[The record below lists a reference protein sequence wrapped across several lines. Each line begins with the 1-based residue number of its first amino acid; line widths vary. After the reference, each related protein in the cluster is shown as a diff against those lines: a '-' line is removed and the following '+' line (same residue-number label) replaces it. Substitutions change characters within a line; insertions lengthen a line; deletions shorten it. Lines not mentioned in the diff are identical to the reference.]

1 MAQPPNNY
9 LLLIDDGQD
18 FVDTLSFKLKQAGEN
33 VMVGCSANNCVK
45 AIAKDNIDVVLI
57 DIDMQTLD
65 GIEILQEIKKRH
77 PPIEV
82 IMLIN
87 KEDSIEKIFR
97 CNKFGLFDFISK
109 SAEFNEFLVK
119 IELARKR
126 KIEQELRI
134 RKEGLTF
141 ILEAIQDGVY
151 VIDKKY
157 NLEFINKKIAADFG
171 EMIGEKCYR
180 MINQNDEPC
189 PWCRAKEVFKGKT
202 EQWEQYIPVIDKTY
216 DMIALPMKN
225 LDGTVSL
232 MTICYDITERKH
244 SEEKLKILE
253 ADYKRLFDNLE
264 FGVYISSKEGKW
276 LDANRVLLNMLGYE
290 SKEEFLKLDLT
301 RELYFQPEERRRF
314 QEIIERDGYVIGYEV
329 EWKRKDGAIISV
341 LNTGQVRYDL
351 RGNILGY
358 EGIIV
363 DQTQKKQMERDLRET
378 NEFLKAI
385 IESSPNAII
394 ATDLKGNIRIW
405 NHAAE
410 EILGY
415 ESEDVIGK
423 MSIEKIYAGADKDAK
438 KMMTLLRSPD
448 YGGLGILKSY
458 PMVIVKRGGKVIDI
472 NFSAAIINDIS
483 GKEVASVGIIVDL
496 TERLEMERKLR
507 NTREQ
512 LLQAE
517 KLVAMGRLTSQ
528 IAHELNNPLYGIMNA
543 LELMKTEVQ
552 PGSKRRKVLDMA
564 LSEIVRLTELLR
576 KMLSFS
582 NPNQEEKEPT
592 DVNLLLDEILML
604 YEKQLR
610 ENSIK
615 ISCVYTEG
623 LALAHASKNQLRQ
636 VILNMINNA
645 KDAMPEGGSLK
656 VSTRQEGKFI
666 YIDISD
672 TGIGIKEEIIDKI
685 FDPFFTTKDKVK
697 DAGLG
702 LSVSYGF
709 IKEHSGDIKVESK
722 WGSGTSFTISLPVK
736 RDVENHLSLKNGI
749 IDNAA

>member
-1 MAQPPNNY
+1 MAQLPDSY
-9 LLLIDDGQD
+9 LLIIDDDKD
-18 FVDTLSFKLKQAGEN
+18 FVDALSTGLEQAGERVIAGHN
-33 VMVGCSANNCVK
+33 TGDCIE
-45 AIAKDNIDVVLI
+45 AISKGDINVVLFDI
-57 DIDMQTLD
+57 DIMDME
-65 GIEILQEIKKRH
+65 GIEILREIKKQH
-77 PPIEV
+77 PLIEV

-87 KEDSIEKIFR
+87 EDDPTEKILR
-97 CNKFGLFDFISK
+97 CNRFGPFDIISK
-109 SAEFNEFLVK
+109 SAESGEFLLK
-119 IELARKR
+119 IEQARKR
-126 KIEQELRI
+126 KSEQELRI

-141 ILEAIQDGVY
+141 IFEAIQDGIY
-151 VIDKKY
+151 VIDKEY

-171 EMIGEKCYR
+171 GIIGEKCYR
-180 MINQNDEPC
+180 MINGKDEPC

-202 EQWEQYIPVIDKTY
+202 EQWEQHVPVTGKTY

-232 MTICYDITERKH
+232 MTICYDITESKDR
-244 SEEKLKILE
+244 EEKLKILE

-276 LDANRVLLNMLGYE
+276 LDANRVLLDMLGYE

-301 RELYFQPEERRRF
+301 RELYLLPEERRRF

-329 EWKRKDGAIISV
+329 EWKRKDGAVISV
-341 LNTGQVRYDL
+341 VNTGQVRYDL
-351 RGNILGY
+351 QGNILGY

-363 DQTQKKQMERDLRET
+363 DQTQKRQMEIDLRET

-405 NHAAE
+405 NRAAE

-415 ESEDVIGK
+415 ESEDVVGK
-423 MSIEKIYAGADKDAK
+423 MNIEKIYEGTDRDAK

-448 YGGLGILKSY
+448 YGGKGVLKSY
-458 PMVIVKRGGKVIDI
+458 PMVIVKRGGQVIDI
-472 NFSAAIINDIS
+472 NFSAAIIHDIG

-496 TERLEMERKLR
+496 TDRLEMERKLR
-507 NTREQ
+507 DTRDQ

-517 KLVAMGRLTSQ
+517 RLVAMGRLTSQ

-552 PGSKRRKVLDMA
+552 PESKRRKVLDMA
-564 LSEIVRLTELLR
+564 LSETVRLTELLK

-582 NPNQEEKEPT
+582 NPSQEEKEPT
-592 DVNLLLDEILML
+592 DVNILMEEILML

-615 ISCVYTEG
+615 VSCIYAEG
-623 LALAHASKNQLRQ
+623 LALVHASKNQLRQ
-636 VILNMINNA
+636 VVLNMINNA

-656 VSTRQEGKFI
+656 VSTRQDVNYI

-685 FDPFFTTKDKVK
+685 FDPFFTTKDRVK

-709 IKEHSGDIKVESK
+709 IKEHGGDIRVESK
-722 WGSGTSFTISLPVK
+722 WGSGTSFTISLPIK
-736 RDVENHLSLKNGI
+736 RD
-749 IDNAA
+749 A

>member
-1 MAQPPNNY
+1 MAQSPNNY
-9 LLLIDDGQD
+9 LLIIDDDQD
-18 FVDTLSFKLKQAGEN
+18 FVDALSTGLKKAGEK
-33 VMVGCSANNCVK
+33 VIAGHSASNCVE
-45 AIAKDNIDVVLI
+45 AISKEDIDVVLLDI
-57 DIDMQTLD
+57 DIKNMV
-65 GIEILQEIKKRH
+65 GIEILREIKKRH

-87 KEDSIEKIFR
+87 DDDPIEKILG
-97 CNKFGLFDFISK
+97 CNKFGPFDFISK
-109 SAEFNEFLVK
+109 SAESDELLLK
-119 IELARKR
+119 IEQARKR
-126 KIEQELRI
+126 KIEKELRI

-141 ILEAIQDGVY
+141 IFEAIQDGVY
-151 VIDKKY
+151 VIDKEY
-157 NLEFINKKIAADFG
+157 NLEFINKKITADFG

-180 MINQNDEPC
+180 MINRKDEPC
-189 PWCRAKEVFKGKT
+189 PWCRAKGVFEGKT
-202 EQWEQYIPVIDKTY
+202 EQWEQYIPAIDKTY

-225 LDGTVSL
+225 MDGTVSL

-244 SEEKLKILE
+244 REEKLKILE
-253 ADYKRLFDNLE
+253 EDYKRLFDNLE
-264 FGVYISSKEGKW
+264 FGVYISSKKGKW
-276 LDANRVLLNMLGYE
+276 LDANRVLLDMLGYE

-301 RELYFQPEERRRF
+301 HELYLRPEERRRF

-329 EWKRKDGAIISV
+329 EWKRKDGAVISV
-341 LNTGQVRYDL
+341 VNTGQVRYDL
-351 RGNILGY
+351 QGNILGY

-363 DQTQKKQMERDLRET
+363 DQTQKKQMEKDLRET

-415 ESEDVIGK
+415 ESEDVVGK
-423 MSIEKIYAGADKDAK
+423 MNIEKIYEGTEKDAK

-448 YGGLGILKSY
+448 YGGKGVLESY

-472 NFSAAIINDIS
+472 NFSAAIINDIR

-496 TERLEMERKLR
+496 TDRLEMERKLR

-543 LELMKTEVQ
+543 LELMKTEVK
-552 PGSKRRKVLDMA
+552 PESKRRKVLDMA
-564 LSEIVRLTELLR
+564 LSETVRLTELLK

-592 DVNLLLDEILML
+592 DVNILLEEILML

-615 ISCVYTEG
+615 LSCVYGEG
-623 LALAHASKNQLRQ
+623 LALVHASKNQLRQ

-656 VSTRQEGKFI
+656 VSTRQKGDFI
-666 YIDISD
+666 YINISD
-672 TGIGIKEEIIDKI
+672 TGIGIKEEIVDKI

-697 DAGLG
+697 DVGLG

-709 IKEHSGDIKVESK
+709 IKEHGGDISVESK
-722 WGSGTSFTISLPVK
+722 WGSGTSFNINLP
-736 RDVENHLSLKNGI
+736 I
-749 IDNAA
+749 IKDA